1 MGVVEARVRRARED
15 LGVQEGRDEQV
26 TVRHHAVDPAAPQG
40 RGELTRRRSPR
51 IKADAAHAVLT
62 RDPRECTGRFFID
75 DEVLAEEGV
84 TDLSG
89 YGGEDLVTDL
99 FLDG

>member
-1 MGVVEARVRRARED
+1 MPCIRLRCNVVASSRAAGAR
-15 LGVQEGRDEQV
+15 GSWP
-26 TVRHHAVDPAAPQG
+26 T
-40 RGELTRRRSPR
+40 
-51 IKADAAHAVLT
+51 AHAVLT